1 MVDYFLEFH
10 KKKPVMVDLP
20 NGEKMEVFITDKN
33 VMDDYS
39 KEYYLSINI
48 PNRQNYN
55 KLSDKMIEHYVYSH
69 IKSYLKIFSIDGNIY
84 LKFNYL

>member
-20 NGEKMEVFITDKN
+20 NGDKMEVFITDKN

-39 KEYYLSINI
+39 KEYYLSINV
-48 PNRQNYN
+48 PNRDKY
-55 KLSDKMIEHYVYSH
+55 KHLSDKMIEHYVYSH
-69 IKSYLKIFSIDGNIY
+69 IKGYLKIFSIEGNIY
-84 LKFNYL
+84 IRYNYL